1 MKPKNHVGVNIQQ
14 WKTEMETKAVSESGT
29 VAGIM
34 PSDYFLDTRNKT
46 TNDDNCFQ

>member
-1 MKPKNHVGVNIQQ
+1 MKLKNHVGVSIQQ
-14 WKTEMETKAVSESGT
+14 WKTEMETTAESGT